1 MNFNYEKISKVLLYI
16 LAALLAIALLIGF
29 SSCSSPSAERQT
41 TSEVEKI
48 VIINLPRVERVR
60 GDMFYRYKVRRIKT
74 STVNYIVL
82 PYEQK
87 YELNDTILY
96 RYN

>member
-29 SSCSSPSAERQT
+29 SSCSPFSIKQPS
-41 TSEVEKI
+41 SEVEKI
-48 VIINLPRVERVR
+48 VIIGSPMVEHVR
-60 GDMFYRYKVRRIKT
+60 GDMFYRYKVKRIKT

>member
-29 SSCSSPSAERQT
+29 SSCSPFSVERQT

-48 VIINLPRVERVR
+48 VIIGSPMVEHVR
-60 GDMFYRYKVRRIKT
+60 GDMFYRYKVKRIKT
-74 STVNYIVL
+74 STVNYVVL
-82 PYEQK
+82 PYAQK
-87 YELNDTILY
+87 FELNDTILY
-96 RYN
+96 RYQ

>member
-1 MNFNYEKISKVLLYI
+1 MEFNYQKISKVLLYI
-16 LAALLAIALLIGF
+16 LAVLLVLALLIGF
-29 SSCSSPSAERQT
+29 SSCSSSSADEIKQ
-41 TSEVEKI
+41 VEMEKLVI
-48 VIINLPRVERVR
+48 VGSRTVEHVR
-60 GDMFYRYKVRRIKT
+60 GDLYSRYKVRRIKT

-82 PYEQK
+82 PSEQR